1 MQELY
6 EKKLVTYPRTDARV
20 LSSAVA
26 KEIAKNIGGL
36 KNVPELS
43 GFAAEI
49 LEKKSYAGIGRS
61 MYTDDKKITD
71 HYAIIPTGQGI
82 SALNSLKT
90 LQKQVYDLICRR
102 FPDAKILL
110 KKKGRVLPFGSIKG
124 IVSIENSI
132 YEVLVGNADMGRC
145 IEHTQWDRLD
155 VAGADIRLA
164 GAELEL
170 VDEEDREYQLKKAL
184 EPYKDRYDFI
194 VIDCPPS
201 LGLLTLNALAAA
213 DSVLIPIQCE
223 YYALEGVTSL
233 MNTISRVRRSI
244 NTNLIVEGILLTML
258 DGRTNLGL
266 QVVDQVKKHFKKQV
280 YPVTIPRSVR
290 LGEAPSHGEPIHIYD
305 PRSAGAVAYRA
316 LGEEVLKRNGKK
328 VKKH

>member
-1 MQELY
+1 MG
-6 EKKLVTYPRTDARV
+6 KTIAVTNQKGGVGKTTTTV
-20 LSSAVA
+20 NLSA
-26 KEIAKNIGGL
+26 
-36 KNVPELS
+36 
-43 GFAAEI
+43 I
-49 LEKKSYAGIGRS
+49 LA
-61 MYTDDKKITD
+61 DL
-71 HYAIIPTGQGI
+71 GQ
-82 SALNSLKT
+82 KT
-90 LQKQVYDLICRR
+90 LMVDLD
-102 FPDAKILL
+102 PQGNATSGL
-110 KKKGRVLPFGSIKG
+110 GMEAG
-124 IVSIENSI
+124 ENSI
-132 YEVLVGNADMGRC
+132 YEVLMGDADINRC
-145 IEHTQWDRLD
+145 IEHTRWDRLD
-155 VAGADIRLA
+155 VTGADIRLA

-184 EPYKDRYDFI
+184 AACRDRYDFI
-194 VIDCPPS
+194 LIDCPPS